1 MNTPFNTLY
10 IMHMYNCTNTTQHK
24 IMLNNFAGK
33 GRHGSHTCQF
43 LTVKLDPLYLRVM
56 QTMHCGCDH
65 QPMYL
70 LEGKVVGSSFIMSMI
85 LPLSS

>member
-10 IMHMYNCTNTTQHK
+10 IMHMYNRMQH
-24 IMLNNFAGK
+24 MLNNFAGK

-43 LTVKLDPLYLRVM
+43 IKHLTVKLDPLYLRVM